1 MNEAF
6 DVIVVGAGPA
16 GSSCARRVAD
26 LGLSVTVLE
35 KSTFPRSKPCGG
47 GLTERA
53 LRLLNGEQTPVER
66 QRFDTVE
73 IAFDRHLSLLASG
86 REVFIATTTRAEF
99 DALLAR
105 EAEAAGARIEFGRA
119 VTGLEHDGEGVRVR
133 VGSESLTARHVVV
146 ADGARG
152 AGRHMLGL
160 TPLLM
165 GGGIYVR
172 AFPGSDGLP
181 ELLGGRVLFDL
192 TAAKR
197 GYGWVF
203 PKGDHVNV
211 GVFSQCEL
219 SARLRRDLDAFVALR
234 GLGGWRREGPFAF
247 PIPVGRPADAL
258 GTERVLF
265 AGDAAGLV
273 NPVTGEGISA
283 AILSGRLAAE
293 AVSESL
299 DTGRAVSALYAR
311 RVKAEVIPMTDGSRK
326 KGDRVYS
333 LGPGFL
339 KLVART
345 PVVKGM
351 IAHAWRAATRGS
363 EGLSLAVA
371 GRPADGT
378 TGTSVRTRSSTDST

>member
-1 MNEAF
+1 MSEAF

-16 GSSCARRVAD
+16 GSSCARHAAE

-35 KSTFPRSKPCGG
+35 KSTFPRSKPCAA
-47 GLTERA
+47 GLTDRS
-53 LRLLNGEQTPVER
+53 LRLLNGKQTPVER
-66 QRFDTVE
+66 QRFHTVE
-73 IAFDRHLSLLASG
+73 IAFGRHLSLLVSG
-86 REVFIATTTRAEF
+86 RETLIATTTRAEF

-105 EAEAAGARIEFGRA
+105 EAAAAGAEVEFGRA
-119 VTGLEHDGEGVRVR
+119 VTGLEHDGKGVRVR
-133 VGSESLTARHVVV
+133 VGSESVTARHVVV

-152 AGRHMLGL
+152 AGRRVLGL
-160 TPLLM
+160 TPLQM
-165 GGGIYVR
+165 GGGIYIRV
-172 AFPGSDGLP
+172 FPGTDGLP
-181 ELLGGRVLFDL
+181 ELLGERVLFDL

-203 PKGDHVNV
+203 PKGDHANV
-211 GVFSQCEL
+211 GVFSQREL

-234 GLGGWRREGPFAF
+234 GLGGWRSEGPFAF

-299 DTGRAVSALYAR
+299 DTGRAVSSSYAR
-311 RVKAEVIPMTDGSRK
+311 RVHAEVVPMTDGSRK
-326 KGDRVYS
+326 KGNLVYG

-339 KLVART
+339 KLLART
-345 PVVKGM
+345 PVVKAT

-363 EGLSLAVA
+363 EGLSLTVA
-371 GRPADGT
+371 GRPGASASNG
-378 TGTSVRTRSSTDST
+378 GRP

>member
-1 MNEAF
+1 VSESF

-16 GSSCARRVAD
+16 GSSCARAAAE

-35 KSTFPRSKPCGG
+35 KSTFPRFKPCGA
-47 GLTERA
+47 GLTERS
-53 LRLLNGEQTPVER
+53 LRLLKGEQAPVER
-66 QRFDTVE
+66 LRFDTVE
-73 IAFDRHLSLLASG
+73 IAFGRHLSLIVSG
-86 REVFIATTTRAEF
+86 RETLIATTTRAEF
-99 DALLAR
+99 DALLLRA
-105 EAEAAGARIEFGRA
+105 AEAAGAEVELGRA
-119 VTGLEHDGEGVRVR
+119 VTDLTQEGEGVRVL
-133 VGSESLTARHVVV
+133 VGSDSMTARHVVV

-152 AGRHMLGL
+152 PGRRMLGL
-160 TPLLM
+160 SPLRM

-172 AFPGSDGLP
+172 VFPGGDGLQ
-181 ELLGGRVLFDL
+181 ELPGERVLFDP

-203 PKGDHVNV
+203 PKGDHVNI

-219 SARLRRDLDAFVALR
+219 NAKLKRDLDDFVALQ
-234 GLGGWRREGPFAF
+234 GFGAWRSEGPFAF
-247 PIPVGRPADAL
+247 PIPIRRPVDAL

-311 RVKAEVIPMTDGSRK
+311 RVQAEVVPMTDGSRK
-326 KGDRVYS
+326 KGDVVYG

-339 KLVART
+339 KFVARAPILKAT
-345 PVVKGM
+345 
-351 IAHAWRAATRGS
+351 IAPLWRAATRDNDAF
-363 EGLSLAVA
+363 SLAI
-371 GRPADGT
+371 ADGPEA
-378 TGTSVRTRSSTDST
+378 SEPSRLPRRV

>member
-1 MNEAF
+1 MSESF

-16 GSSCARRVAD
+16 GSSCARRAAE

-35 KSTFPRSKPCGG
+35 KSTFPRFKPCGA
-47 GLTERA
+47 GLTERS
-53 LRLLNGEQTPVER
+53 LRLLNGEQVSVEHL
-66 QRFDTVE
+66 RFDTVE
-73 IAFDRHLSLLASG
+73 IGFDRYLSLVVVG
-86 REVFIATTTRAEF
+86 RETLIATTTRAEF
-99 DALLAR
+99 DALLLRA
-105 EAEAAGARIEFGRA
+105 AEAAGAEVELGRA
-119 VTGLEHDGEGVRVR
+119 VTGLAHEGEGVRVR
-133 VGSESLTARHVVV
+133 VGSDSMTARHVVV

-152 AGRHMLGL
+152 AGRRMLGL
-160 TPLLM
+160 SPLLM

-172 AFPGSDGLP
+172 VFPGNDGPP
-181 ELLGGRVLFDL
+181 ELPGGRVLFDP

-203 PKGDHVNV
+203 PKGDHVNI

-219 SARLRRDLDAFVALR
+219 STRLKRDLDAFVTLQGFDA
-234 GLGGWRREGPFAF
+234 WRSEGPFAF

-265 AGDAAGLV
+265 ACDAAGLV

-293 AVSESL
+293 VVSESIEK
-299 DTGRAVSALYAR
+299 GQAASALYAR
-311 RVKAEVIPMTDGSRK
+311 RVQAEVVPMTDGSRK
-326 KGDRVYS
+326 KGDIVYG

-345 PVVKGM
+345 PILKAT
-351 IAHAWRAATRGS
+351 IAPLWRAATRDNDAFSLSVAGGS
-363 EGLSLAVA
+363 EASEPSRTP
-371 GRPADGT
+371 GR
-378 TGTSVRTRSSTDST
+378 V

>member
-1 MNEAF
+1 MSESF

-16 GSSCARRVAD
+16 GSSCARRAAE

-35 KSTFPRSKPCGG
+35 KSTFPRFKPCGG
-47 GLTERA
+47 GLTDKA

-73 IAFDRHLSLLASG
+73 IAFDRYLSLLVSA
-86 REVFIATTTRAEF
+86 RETLIATTTRAEF

-105 EAEAAGARIEFGRA
+105 GAEAAGAEVEFGRA
-119 VTGLEHDGEGVRVR
+119 VTGLTHEGEGVRVR
-133 VGSESLTARHVVV
+133 VGSDSMTARHVVV

-152 AGRHMLGL
+152 AGRRMLGL
-160 TPLLM
+160 SPLLM

-172 AFPGSDGLP
+172 VFPGTDGLP
-181 ELLGGRVLFDL
+181 ELPGGRVLFDL
-192 TAAKR
+192 TVAKR

-203 PKGDHVNV
+203 PKGDHVNI
-211 GVFSQCEL
+211 GVFSQREL

-234 GLGGWRREGPFAF
+234 GLGAWRSEGPFAF
-247 PIPVGRPADAL
+247 PVPIRRPADAL
-258 GTERVLF
+258 GTDRVLF

-283 AILSGRLAAE
+283 AILSGRVAAE

-311 RVKAEVIPMTDGSRK
+311 RIQAEVVPMTDGSRK
-326 KGDRVYS
+326 KGDFVYG

-339 KLVART
+339 KFAART
-345 PVVKGM
+345 PVLRAI
-351 IAHAWRAATRGS
+351 IAPAWRAAMRDN
-363 EGLSLAVA
+363 EAFSLTVA
-371 GRPADGT
+371 GGPEA
-378 TGTSVRTRSSTDST
+378 SEPSRTRRRA

>member
-1 MNEAF
+1 MSESF

-16 GSSCARRVAD
+16 GSSCARRAAE

-35 KSTFPRSKPCGG
+35 RSTFPRSKPCGA
-47 GLTERA
+47 GLTERS
-53 LRLLNGEQTPVER
+53 LRLLKGEQTPVER

-73 IAFDRHLSLLASG
+73 IAFDRHLSLIVSG
-86 REVFIATTTRAEF
+86 RETLVATTTRAEF

-105 EAEAAGARIEFGRA
+105 GAEAAGAEVQFGRA
-119 VTGLEHDGEGVRVR
+119 VTDLAHEGEGVQVR
-133 VGSESLTARHVVV
+133 VGSDSVTARHVVV

-152 AGRHMLGL
+152 AGRRMLGL

-172 AFPGSDGLP
+172 VFPGTDGLT
-181 ELLGGRVLFDL
+181 ELPGGRVLFDP

-203 PKGDHVNV
+203 PKGDHLNI

-219 SARLRRDLDAFVALR
+219 CPRLRRDLDAFVALR
-234 GLGGWRREGPFAF
+234 GLGAWRSEGPFAF
-247 PIPVGRPADAL
+247 PVPVGRPADAL
-258 GTERVLF
+258 GTDRVLF

-293 AVSESL
+293 VVSESL
-299 DTGRAVSALYAR
+299 DTGRAVSASYAR
-311 RVKAEVIPMTDGSRK
+311 RIQAEVVPMTDGSRK
-326 KGDRVYS
+326 KGDFVYG
-333 LGPGFL
+333 LGPGLL
-339 KLVART
+339 KLAART
-345 PVVKGM
+345 PALRAI
-351 IAHAWRAATRGS
+351 IAPAWRAAMRDN
-363 EGLSLAVA
+363 EAFSLAVA
-371 GRPADGT
+371 GGPAGPL
-378 TGTSVRTRSSTDST
+378 RRRA

>member
-1 MNEAF
+1 MSESF

-16 GSSCARRVAD
+16 GSSCARRAAE

-35 KSTFPRSKPCGG
+35 KSTFPRSKPCGA
-47 GLTERA
+47 GLTERS
-53 LRLLNGEQTPVER
+53 LRLLNV
-66 QRFDTVE
+66 D
-73 IAFDRHLSLLASG
+73 IAFGRHLSLVVAG
-86 REVFIATTTRAEF
+86 RETLMATTTRAEF
-99 DALLAR
+99 DALLLRA
-105 EAEAAGARIEFGRA
+105 AEAAGAGVEFGRA
-119 VTGLEHDGEGVRVR
+119 VTDLEREGEGVRVS
-133 VGSESLTARHVVV
+133 VGGDSMTARHVVV

-152 AGRHMLGL
+152 AGRRMLGL
-160 TPLLM
+160 SPLTM

-172 AFPGSDGLP
+172 VFPGAGGLP
-181 ELLGGRVLFDL
+181 ELPGGRVLLDP
-192 TAAKR
+192 TAARR

-203 PKGDHVNV
+203 PKGDHLNI

-219 SARLRRDLDAFVALR
+219 STKLKRDLEAFVALQ
-234 GLGGWRREGPFAF
+234 GFGAWRSEGPFAF

-258 GTERVLF
+258 GTDRVLF

-299 DTGRAVSALYAR
+299 DTGQAVSASYTR
-311 RVKAEVIPMTDGSRK
+311 RIQAEVVPMTDGSRK
-326 KGDRVYS
+326 KGDFVYG

-345 PVVKGM
+345 PGLKAVV
-351 IAHAWRAATRGS
+351 APAWRAAMRDNG
-363 EGLSLAVA
+363 GFSLTVVGKPHRRRA
-371 GRPADGT
+371 
-378 TGTSVRTRSSTDST
+378 

>member
-1 MNEAF
+1 VSESF

-16 GSSCARRVAD
+16 GSSCARRAAE

-35 KSTFPRSKPCGG
+35 KSTFPRSKPCGA
-47 GLTERA
+47 GLTGRS
-53 LRLLNGEQTPVER
+53 LRLLKGEQTPVER

-73 IAFDRHLSLLASG
+73 IAFDRHLSLIVSG
-86 REVFIATTTRAEF
+86 RETLIATTTRAEL
-99 DALLAR
+99 DSLLAR
-105 EAEAAGARIEFGRA
+105 GAEAAGAEVEFGRT
-119 VTGLEHDGEGVRVR
+119 VTGLAHEGEGVRVR
-133 VGSESLTARHVVV
+133 VGSDSTTARHVVV

-152 AGRHMLGL
+152 SGRRMLGL
-160 TPLLM
+160 SPLLM

-172 AFPGSDGLP
+172 VFPGTGGLP
-181 ELLGGRVLFDL
+181 ELTGGRVLFDL
-192 TAAKR
+192 TAARR

-203 PKGDHVNV
+203 PKGDHLNI

-234 GLGGWRREGPFAF
+234 GFGGWRREGPFAF
-247 PIPVGRPADAL
+247 PVPIRRPADAL
-258 GTERVLF
+258 GTDRVLF

-299 DTGRAVSALYAR
+299 DTGRAVSASYAR
-311 RVKAEVIPMTDGSRK
+311 RIQAEVVPMTDGSRK
-326 KGDRVYS
+326 KGDFVYG

-339 KLVART
+339 KFAART
-345 PVVKGM
+345 PVLRAI
-351 IAHAWRAATRGS
+351 IAPAWRAATRDN
-363 EGLSLAVA
+363 EAFSLTVA
-371 GRPADGT
+371 GGPEA
-378 TGTSVRTRSSTDST
+378 SEPSRTRRRA

>member
-16 GSSCARRVAD
+16 GSSCARHAAE

-35 KSTFPRSKPCGG
+35 KSTFPRSKPCAG

-73 IAFDRHLSLLASG
+73 IAFGRHLSLLVSG
-86 REVFIATTTRAEF
+86 RKMLIATTTRAEF
-99 DALLAR
+99 DALLSRA
-105 EAEAAGARIEFGRA
+105 AEAAGAEVEFGRA

-133 VGSESLTARHVVV
+133 VGSESVTARHVVV

-172 AFPGSDGLP
+172 VFPATDGLP
-181 ELLGGRVLFDL
+181 EPLGGRVLFDL

-219 SARLRRDLDAFVALR
+219 SARLRRDLDTFVALR

-247 PIPVGRPADAL
+247 PIPVGSPADAL

-273 NPVTGEGISA
+273 NPVTGEGISS

-311 RVKAEVIPMTDGSRK
+311 RVQAEVVPMTDGSRK

-345 PVVKGM
+345 PVVKAV

-363 EGLSLAVA
+363 EGLSLTVA

-378 TGTSVRTRSSTDST
+378 TGISMRTRSSTDST

>member
-16 GSSCARRVAD
+16 GSSCARHAAE

-35 KSTFPRSKPCGG
+35 KSTFPRSKPCAG

-73 IAFDRHLSLLASG
+73 IAFGRHLSLLVSG
-86 REVFIATTTRAEF
+86 RKMLIATTTRAEF
-99 DALLAR
+99 DALLSRA
-105 EAEAAGARIEFGRA
+105 AEAAGAEVEFGRA

-133 VGSESLTARHVVV
+133 VGSESVTARHVVV

-172 AFPGSDGLP
+172 VFPATDGLP
-181 ELLGGRVLFDL
+181 EPLGGRVLFDL

-219 SARLRRDLDAFVALR
+219 SARLRRDLDTFVALR

-247 PIPVGRPADAL
+247 PIPVGSPADAL

-273 NPVTGEGISA
+273 NPVTGEGISS

-311 RVKAEVIPMTDGSRK
+311 RVQAEVVPMTDGSRK

-345 PVVKGM
+345 PVVKAV

-363 EGLSLAVA
+363 EGLSLTVA

>member
-1 MNEAF
+1 MSESF

-16 GSSCARRVAD
+16 GSSCARRAAE

-35 KSTFPRSKPCGG
+35 KSTFPRSKPCGA
-47 GLTERA
+47 GLTERS
-53 LRLLNGEQTPVER
+53 LRLLKGEQTPVER

-73 IAFDRHLSLLASG
+73 IAFDRHLSLIVSG
-86 REVFIATTTRAEF
+86 RETLIATTTRAEL
-99 DALLAR
+99 DSLLAR
-105 EAEAAGARIEFGRA
+105 GAEAAGAEVEFGRA
-119 VTGLEHDGEGVRVR
+119 VTGLAHEGEGVRVR
-133 VGSESLTARHVVV
+133 VGSDSTTARHVVV

-152 AGRHMLGL
+152 SGRRMLGL
-160 TPLLM
+160 SPLLT

-172 AFPGSDGLP
+172 VFPGTGGLP
-181 ELLGGRVLFDL
+181 ELPGGRVLFDL
-192 TAAKR
+192 TAARR

-203 PKGDHVNV
+203 PKGDHLNI

-234 GLGGWRREGPFAF
+234 GFGGWRREGPFAF
-247 PIPVGRPADAL
+247 PVPIRRPADAL
-258 GTERVLF
+258 GTDRVLF

-299 DTGRAVSALYAR
+299 DTGRAVSASYAR
-311 RVKAEVIPMTDGSRK
+311 RIQAEVVPMTDGSRK
-326 KGDRVYS
+326 KGDFVYG

-339 KLVART
+339 KFAART
-345 PVVKGM
+345 PVLRAI
-351 IAHAWRAATRGS
+351 IAPAWRAATRDN
-363 EGLSLAVA
+363 EAFSLTVA
-371 GRPADGT
+371 GGPEA
-378 TGTSVRTRSSTDST
+378 SEPSRTRRRA